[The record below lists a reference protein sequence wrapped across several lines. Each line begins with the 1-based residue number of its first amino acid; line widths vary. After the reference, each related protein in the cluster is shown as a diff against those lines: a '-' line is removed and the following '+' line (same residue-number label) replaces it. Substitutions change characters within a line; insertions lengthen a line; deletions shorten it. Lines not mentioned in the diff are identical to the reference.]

1 MTPAAIEPAAFRFVA
16 QFLNHCATA
25 VPPPP
30 PPQKEQN
37 KIINKM
43 ENFVIIKSTMNAL
56 MSVETF
62 GHGANSGCYR
72 K

>member
-1 MTPAAIEPAAFRFVA
+1 
-16 QFLNHCATA
+16 
-25 VPPPP
+25 
-30 PPQKEQN
+30 
-37 KIINKM
+37 M

-72 K
+72 KWGEHQARIAGKQTKIIASLTHSIS